1 MMALKKC
8 LKDIDITNPTVIEP
22 FIEKCLSRHAKRR
35 DFRLYIEKEGFR
47 NEYRQFLTGDIAA
60 KYELAYKL
68 SQKIAHMIKT
78 RRIPHLKV
86 WASQKFDYSSRK
98 IRMIGNETVLQ
109 RLLDYVAVYGCSEL
123 WRRKLVHEQF
133 SSIPGR
139 GQFYGVKLL
148 RHYVMR
154 DNRAMEYA
162 KSHHLRYSRKC
173 KYFVKLDIRHCY
185 ESIDKQILMNQ
196 LVHDIKN
203 DDMLYLWQCLLKSY
217 DGVVNGLL
225 IGALPSQFASQYAV
239 VNLYRKAKENPC
251 VTHMATYMDDMI
263 LFSTNRRKLLKAVN
277 ELIVYARNSLHLIIK
292 PNFAIKKLENEPI
305 DMMGLVIH
313 DTGKVTI
320 RAKGFIHAR
329 RMLLRYEKQ
338 KFLTY
343 TQAKRFVSYKGDF
356 IFADCQNIQ
365 DRYFKAFKYAQK
377 VISQHERKKNYGT
390 SSYIKRSAAKSNI
403 STDG

>member
-22 FIEKCLSRHAKRR
+22 LIEKCLSRHAKRR

-47 NEYRQFLTGDIAA
+47 DEYRQFLTGDIAA

-78 RRIPHLKV
+78 RRIPHLRV

-123 WRRKLVHEQF
+123 WRRKLVKEQC

-162 KSHHLRYSRKC
+162 
-173 KYFVKLDIRHCY
+173 
-185 ESIDKQILMNQ
+185 SIL
-196 LVHDIKN
+196 
-203 DDMLYLWQCLLKSY
+203 
-217 DGVVNGLL
+217 
-225 IGALPSQFASQYAV
+225 
-239 VNLYRKAKENPC
+239 
-251 VTHMATYMDDMI
+251 
-263 LFSTNRRKLLKAVN
+263 
-277 ELIVYARNSLHLIIK
+277 
-292 PNFAIKKLENEPI
+292 
-305 DMMGLVIH
+305 
-313 DTGKVTI
+313 
-320 RAKGFIHAR
+320 
-329 RMLLRYEKQ
+329 
-338 KFLTY
+338 
-343 TQAKRFVSYKGDF
+343 
-356 IFADCQNIQ
+356 
-365 DRYFKAFKYAQK
+365 
-377 VISQHERKKNYGT
+377 
-390 SSYIKRSAAKSNI
+390 
-403 STDG
+403 